1 MTLEEERNYW
11 KELVG
16 EMVDNMDQNIIT
28 SFEWE
33 KIAEQLAEQL
43 AEHIKFYLDWPENKQ
58 MLDTYI
64 TLNEYYN
71 LKKKSKRSCNTQQL
85 DLI

>member
-1 MTLEEERNYW
+1 MTLEEEKNYW
-11 KELVG
+11 KELVS
-16 EMVDNMDQNIIT
+16 EMADNMDQNVIT

-33 KIAEQLAEQL
+33 KIADQLV
-43 AEHIKFYLDWPENKQ
+43 EHIKPYLDWPENKQ

-71 LKKKSKRSCNTQQL
+71 LKKKTKRSCNTQQL
-85 DLI
+85 DLL